1 MRRVGK
7 GAPATCPPMGCMV
20 GTLRFAHPTF
30 PYFVHKTRLPCLN
43 IIGLDKHDRFVI
55 ELMKYILNIDDEH
68 RDVKDF
74 ISLMHNKLQP
84 KLEEELMTL
93 ADHIA
98 EKGRQEGLQAGRQE
112 GLQTGRQEGLQTG
125 RQEGIMDVAI
135 KLLQENTDPVFV
147 ARITGLPLEQIKKIN
162 FSNANGILS

>member
-1 MRRVGK
+1 MVNIWEFHIKQAKTQECFPLPVIIPLVFYTGE
-7 GAPATCPPMGCMV
+7 GDYSGC
-20 GTLRFAHPTF
+20 R
-30 PYFVHKTRLPCLN
+30 
-43 IIGLDKHDRFVI
+43 IGLDKHDRFVI
-55 ELMKYILNIDDEH
+55 ELMKYILNINDEH
-68 RDVKDF
+68 RDVKEF

-98 EKGRQEGLQAGRQE
+98 EK
-112 GLQTGRQEGLQTG
+112 GRQEGLQTG